1 MRIGILQP
9 GHAPDEVRGSLGD
22 YADMFE
28 HLLDGHDF
36 SFRRWDVV
44 DDIFPD
50 GPEEADGWLITGS
63 RHGVYED
70 HPWLP
75 RLEALVRE
83 IVASGK
89 PLVGVCFGHQV
100 IAQALGGT
108 VEKFKGGWAVGRREY
123 DFGDR
128 TLALNAWHQ
137 DQVVALPPGAQVIAS
152 NDFTQNAA
160 LVIGNNVLTIQP
172 HPEFSADMIEGLI
185 DHRSSSVPPE
195 LVGAAR
201 AQLATPTDNA
211 EFGQRMADFLRKGA
225 K

>member
-9 GHAPDEVRGSLGD
+9 GHAPDEVRGKLGD

-28 HLLDGHDF
+28 RLLAGQKF

-44 DDIFPD
+44 DSIFPD
-50 GPEEADGWLITGS
+50 GPDEADAWLITGS
-63 RHGVYED
+63 RHGVYEP

-75 RLEALVRE
+75 GLEELVRE

-100 IAQALGGT
+100 IAQALGGK
-108 VEKFKGGWAVGRREY
+108 VEKFAGGWAVGRQDY
-123 DFGDR
+123 DFGDT

-137 DQVVALPPGAQVIAS
+137 DQVTELPPGAQVIAS
-152 NDFTQNAA
+152 NDFCANAA
-160 LVIGNNVLTIQP
+160 LVIGQNVLTIQP
-172 HPEFSADMIEGLI
+172 HPEFSAEMIAGLI
-185 DHRSSSVPPE
+185 DHRAASVPAP
-195 LVGAAR
+195 LVAEAR
-201 AQLATPTDNA
+201 ATLDTKTDNA

>member
-9 GHAPDEVRGSLGD
+9 GHAPDEVRGELGD

-28 HLLDGHDF
+28 RLLSGHDF
-36 SFRRWDVV
+36 TFARWDVV
-44 DDIFPD
+44 DGVFPD
-50 GPEEADGWLITGS
+50 SPDEADAWLITGS

-75 RLEALVRE
+75 RLEELVRE

-100 IAQALGGT
+100 IAQALGGK
-108 VEKFKGGWAVGRREY
+108 VVKFPGGWAVGRTLY
-123 DFGDR
+123 DFGDE

-137 DQVVALPPGAQVIAS
+137 DQVIELPPNAQVIAS
-152 NDFTQNAA
+152 NEFCENAA
-160 LVIGNNVLTIQP
+160 LVIGQNVLTIQP
-172 HPEFSADMIEGLI
+172 HPEFTADMIEGLI
-185 DHRSSSVPPE
+185 DYRAQAVPPE
-195 LVGAAR
+195 LVTEAR
-201 AQLATPTDNA
+201 SHLPEQTANA
-211 EFGQRMADFLRKGA
+211 ELGNRMADFLRKGA

>member
-9 GHAPDEVRGSLGD
+9 GHAPDEVRGELGD

-28 HLLDGHDF
+28 RLLAGQDF
-36 SFRRWDVV
+36 SFARWDVV
-44 DDIFPD
+44 DGIFPE
-50 GPEEADGWLITGS
+50 GPDEADGWLITGS
-63 RHGVYED
+63 RHGVYEP

-75 RLEALVRE
+75 RLEDLVRE

-100 IAQALGGT
+100 IAQALGGK
-108 VEKFKGGWAVGRREY
+108 VEKFTGGWAVGPQDY
-123 DFGDR
+123 DFGDTR
-128 TLALNAWHQ
+128 LTLNAWHQ
-137 DQVVALPPGAQVIAS
+137 DQVVELPPGAQVIAS
-152 NDFTQNAA
+152 NEFCANAA

-172 HPEFSADMIEGLI
+172 HPEFTAEMIAGLI
-185 DHRSSSVPPE
+185 HHRSAKVPE
-195 LVGAAR
+195 ALVSEAR
-201 AQLATPTDNA
+201 AQLGTKTENA